1 MRASRR
7 RPDPPRFAVSV
18 GIEEDVPPAALVA
31 RSASTA
37 RSSAV
42 VSASFVLT
50 NLLGGLL
57 AVLIVVIAGE
67 GPATDGFLAAYSAY
81 LTFVL
86 FGSTLRA
93 ALVPLLGPTD
103 DELAFRRR
111 AADRVARLAAA
122 AGVIAV
128 VLACLA
134 PLLGRV
140 LVPQAPADAQVTAAT
155 SIAILAVAA
164 WAQVWAA
171 ALAAV
176 LSASR
181 RFVSSA
187 ILYTGSTAVTLAAA
201 AALLV
206 LLGVVGAAVALLIG
220 AVALLAGHVGYLQR
234 LGFAAVPAWR
244 AVAHADTWALVAR
257 ALAGA
262 AVPVALQVNLSIA
275 LAATSH
281 VPGAVTGYSYAYLI
295 AVTVSGV
302 TSSTIALTTM
312 PGLVQSLHDRGPAA
326 ADEYI
331 RAIAPFSVFL
341 YVPAAA
347 AYACFGRPLLDAVL
361 GHALTPPT
369 IDILWD
375 ASRIF
380 LLMALV
386 WAVLAPVIAA
396 ALSRRLFGGLAVVS
410 GAAVLVQLVLMLAIG
425 GRAPLTIA
433 AGHAATGTLLMV
445 AVLVLVAGRRAGAV
459 AIGAVRGS
467 LPALPLALVFPAL
480 ELAGFDR
487 SVAASV
493 AGVIL
498 GGALYL
504 ALAAKLWP
512 SVGGQA
518 IRLLLAR
525 G

>member
-1 MRASRR
+1 VSLRVEEEVSRT
-7 RPDPPRFAVSV
+7 S
-18 GIEEDVPPAALVA
+18 LVA
-31 RSASTA
+31 RGASTA

-50 NLLGGLL
+50 NALGGLL

-93 ALVPLLGPTD
+93 ALVPLLGPTE
-103 DELAFRRR
+103 DEPAFRRQ
-111 AADRVARLAAA
+111 AADGVARLAAA
-122 AGVIAV
+122 AGVLGV
-128 VLACLA
+128 TLACVA
-134 PLLGRV
+134 PLLGRA
-140 LVPQAPADAQVTAAT
+140 LVPQAPSDAQVTAAI
-155 SIAILAVAA
+155 SIAILAIAA

-171 ALAAV
+171 ALSAV

-187 ILYTGSTAVTLAAA
+187 GLYTGSSAVTVAAA
-201 AALLV
+201 PALIL
-206 LLGVVGAAVALLIG
+206 LLGVAGAAVALLAG
-220 AVALLAGHVGYLQR
+220 SLALLAGHVAYLR
-234 LGFAAVPAWR
+234 RFRFVVAPAWR
-244 AVAHADTWALVAR
+244 TLAHAETWALVAR

-275 LAATSH
+275 LAAASH
-281 VPGAVTGYSYAYLI
+281 VPGAVTGYSYAYLV
-295 AVTVSGV
+295 AVTMSGV

-312 PGLVQSLHDRGPAA
+312 PQLVQALHDRGRAA

-347 AYACFGRPLLDAVL
+347 AYASFGRPLLDAVL
-361 GHALTPPT
+361 GDALTPGT
-369 IDILWD
+369 IDLLWD

-396 ALSRRLFGGLAVVS
+396 ALSLRLFGGLAVVS
-410 GAAVLVQLVLMLAIG
+410 GAVVLVQLVLMLVIG
-425 GRAPLTIA
+425 GRPPLTIA
-433 AGHAATGTLLMV
+433 AAHAATGTVLLV

-459 AIGAVRGS
+459 ALGALRGS
-467 LPALPLALVFPAL
+467 LPAFPLALVFPAL
-480 ELAGFDR
+480 AVTGLDASLAGA
-487 SVAASV
+487 VVGLA
-493 AGVIL
+493 L
-498 GGALYL
+498 GGALYVL
-504 ALAAKLWP
+504 LAAKLWP

-518 IRLLLAR
+518 VRLLLAR